1 MALSIKRGLY
11 VNGYL
16 VLWLLSLMAAILS
29 PVMAAL
35 SAFPCCIA
43 GLVFAAFPA
52 SLREFQTVSHS
63 NPPGA

>member
-1 MALSIKRGLY
+1 LY
-11 VNGYL
+11 VSGYL

-29 PVMAAL
+29 PVMATFVRVSL
-35 SAFPCCIA
+35 LYRR
-43 GLVFAAFPA
+43 LVFAAFPA

>member
-1 MALSIKRGLY
+1 LY
-11 VNGYL
+11 VSGYL

-43 GLVFAAFPA
+43 GLFLLH
-52 SLREFQTVSHS
+52 SLPV
-63 NPPGA
+63 